1 VSTNKSNRE
10 IKKTRKERQRER
22 HRNEIVVA
30 AERLFLSQ
38 GYENTT
44 MKEIAKSAEFA
55 KGTLYNYFESKEDLY
70 LSIGTNAYEILIQ
83 ITSEFI
89 NKKEFGIEQLMAV
102 GYAYYEF
109 TKNHPGYASIFHD
122 ISIRIPELS
131 KKKQKDYTKAEKEY
145 FKQAGKYRDLFIEV
159 IGNAVKNEKIRS
171 DIDPMMIG
179 ISLSSLSSGL
189 IKELEQ
195 SRAFLEKMKFGAD
208 DIIGFVFSMI
218 AEGLKP
224 RENKKNNKGEV

>member
-1 VSTNKSNRE
+1 M
-10 IKKTRKERQRER
+10 KKTRKERQRER
-22 HRNEIVVA
+22 HRNEIIEA

-38 GYENTT
+38 GFENTT
-44 MKEIAKSAEFA
+44 MKEIAQSAEFA

-70 LSIGTNAYEILIQ
+70 LAIGTNAYDILIQ

-89 NKKEFGIEQLMAV
+89 NKKEPGIEQLMAV

-109 TKNHPGYASIFHD
+109 TKTQPGYASIFHD

-131 KKKQKDYTKAEKEY
+131 KKKPKNYTKAEKEY
-145 FKQAGKYRDLFIEV
+145 FGQAGKYRDLFIEV
-159 IGNAVKNEKIRS
+159 IGKAVKNEKIRS

-179 ISLSSLSSGL
+179 ITLSSLSSGL

-195 SRAFLEKMKFGAD
+195 SRDFLERMKFDAD

-218 AEGLKP
+218 ADGLKP
-224 RENKKNNKGEV
+224 RENEKKPKGEV